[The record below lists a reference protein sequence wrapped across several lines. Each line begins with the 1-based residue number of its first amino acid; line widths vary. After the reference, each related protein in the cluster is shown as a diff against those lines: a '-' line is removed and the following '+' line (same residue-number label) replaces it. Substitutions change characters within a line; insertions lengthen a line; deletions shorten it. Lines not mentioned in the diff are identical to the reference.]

1 MDKKTF
7 LKTLSAGLIRYG
19 IEDYADIIKDYENHF
34 LIELA
39 KGKTEEE
46 ISREL
51 GDIKQIIKDYAQNYE
66 KPKQKSVIILGLTL
80 QDIFLIP
87 LMILLYGVFVALM
100 AGALVSTA
108 IGVYLNLAL
117 KNLSFI
123 PQLIIPLNFLYGLA
137 FFALACF
144 LFGFSMLY
152 LIYINKVVRASIMW
166 QKSLLSEKYGGNNV
180 ISSLNDDKY
189 KKIALYSGIV
199 FLSLFAA
206 AYVVSAIVA
215 GSFEFWH
222 VWKWF
227 GK

>member
-1 MDKKTF
+1 MFGPT
-7 LKTLSAGLIRYG
+7 SAGG
-19 IEDYADIIKDYENHF
+19 SQPSGV
-34 LIELA
+34 
-39 KGKTEEE
+39 GKR
-46 ISREL
+46 SASSSS
-51 GDIKQIIKDYAQNYE
+51 GA
-66 KPKQKSVIILGLTL
+66 SV
-80 QDIFLIP
+80 
-87 LMILLYGVFVALM
+87 GVARSSAVAVAVM
-100 AGALVSTA
+100 VRAGEGRGVTVSTA

-180 ISSLNDDKY
+180 ISSLNNDKY